1 MFDLAALD
9 GIEQVSAGIA
19 QLRQRVAL
27 SRRIEYV
34 FKSRSVTA
42 RAAGFIRFR
51 CLGAGGG
58 STKYR
63 GGNGGTVAFKTIPVK
78 PGDTFVIV
86 IPAGGAAP
94 ANNAEQGADG
104 ATLTVNGPG
113 ISMAVPGGKGAPT
126 TASSGSGSFNVAN
139 LAPAGADWFLP
150 GGRSF
155 VTQNGTAEPGVAPVI
170 FGFDMESGGAAARL
184 TATWNAPAL
193 THDDCLPLLMRGFE
207 MPTIQGNQ
215 GWQLPQHI
223 IDALSKLPERVFLG
237 GSGMYQPYS
246 SAPQIHATGF
256 GGGGPL
262 NNVSNKSL
270 TGGAGLV
277 TVEFLEELA

>member
-126 TASSGSGSFNVAN
+126 TASSGSGSFNGSCLV
-139 LAPAGADWFLP
+139 GA
-150 GGRSF
+150 
-155 VTQNGTAEPGVAPVI
+155 
-170 FGFDMESGGAAARL
+170 
-184 TATWNAPAL
+184 
-193 THDDCLPLLMRGFE
+193 LL
-207 MPTIQGNQ
+207 
-215 GWQLPQHI
+215 
-223 IDALSKLPERVFLG
+223 
-237 GSGMYQPYS
+237 
-246 SAPQIHATGF
+246 
-256 GGGGPL
+256 
-262 NNVSNKSL
+262 
-270 TGGAGLV
+270 
-277 TVEFLEELA
+277 